1 MNAVKPQFGCSNKP
15 MAYLNGFTLIEVLV
29 TLVVISIG
37 MLSIAQLQVRS
48 LQHSHSS
55 LQRTVAVV
63 QANDLLERMWSGYC
77 DTREGGSPA
86 VPAFPDGIFRDWLT
100 DASGNPLLPGLGEN
114 TEIVFDSNSSNPEF
128 RLIMRWEDSRS
139 RDNTAPTFE
148 YIFRMLDPDLLS
160 C

>member
-1 MNAVKPQFGCSNKP
+1 MNFVKGHPRPLFMRRQTRVD
-15 MAYLNGFTLIEVLV
+15 ARGFTLIEVLV

-37 MLSIAQLQVRS
+37 MLSVAQLQARA

-77 DTREGGSPA
+77 SPE
-86 VPAFPDGIFRDWLT
+86 FPNTIFTDWQA
-100 DASGNPLLPGLGEN
+100 ASAHALLPGRSATLVWN
-114 TEIVFDSNSSNPEF
+114 PSSPNPEF
-128 RLIMRWEDSRS
+128 TLTISWQDLRA
-139 RDNTAPTFE
+139 RDNTAPSFT
-148 YIFRMLDPDLLS
+148 YIFRMLDPDLSS